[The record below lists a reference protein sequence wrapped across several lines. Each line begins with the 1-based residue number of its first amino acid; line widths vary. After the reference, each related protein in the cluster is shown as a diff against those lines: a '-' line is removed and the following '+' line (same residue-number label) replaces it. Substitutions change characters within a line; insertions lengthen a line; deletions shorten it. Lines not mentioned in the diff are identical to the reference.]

1 MSDSPESEDRSYD
14 NFYDDFDSPLMKRLR
29 LEAYGKDIGQHSWVT
44 SEELEES
51 ISRLKLSRASR
62 FLDLGCG
69 PGGPLAFIIGH
80 VGCRGSGLDLSAK
93 AIAAAR
99 ARAASLGLGELV
111 AFQEGDLN
119 EPIPF
124 ADGSFDAVISLDA
137 VLHLRDRLELLRE
150 VARVLLPA
158 GKFLFT
164 DAGVITGSISD
175 QEIRF
180 RAVHGYTQFVASGF
194 NERMLEL
201 AGFRLIDRKDRTA
214 SLLRNA
220 TGRLAAR
227 LAHRAELE
235 QLEGGAYFD
244 GQRRYLETVI
254 SLSQREA
261 VARMTYLAESRAL

>member
-1 MSDSPESEDRSYD
+1 L
-14 NFYDDFDSPLMKRLR
+14 F
-29 LEAYGKDIGQHSWVT
+29 
-44 SEELEES
+44 
-51 ISRLKLSRASR
+51 
-62 FLDLGCG
+62 
-69 PGGPLAFIIGH
+69 
-80 VGCRGSGLDLSAK
+80 
-93 AIAAAR
+93 
-99 ARAASLGLGELV
+99 
-111 AFQEGDLN
+111 
-119 EPIPF
+119 
-124 ADGSFDAVISLDA
+124 
-137 VLHLRDRLELLRE
+137 RE
-150 VARVLLPA
+150 VARVLVPA
-158 GKFLFT
+158 GRFLFT
-164 DAGVITGSISD
+164 DAGVIAGSISD

-235 QLEGGAYFD
+235 QLEGGTYFD